1 MSDLDELKNMGLKV
15 TFPRMKVLDV
25 FRKGDTRHLSADDVY
40 RLLVADNVD
49 IGLATVYR
57 VLTQFEQAGLL
68 KRSQFVGGKAVF
80 ELTDNERHH
89 GHMVCTQ
96 TGKVTEFHD
105 PKIEER
111 LHEIASELGF
121 NLAEF
126 SITLYGTGPGVT
138 DTKGKGGSK

>member
-1 MSDLDELKNMGLKV
+1 MTDLDELKSMGLKV

-25 FRKGDTRHLSADDVY
+25 FRKGETRHLSADDVY

-80 ELTDNERHH
+80 EMTDNERHH

-96 TGKVTEFHD
+96 SGQVTEFHD
-105 PKIEER
+105 PQIEAR
-111 LHEIASELGF
+111 LQDIAREMNFQLHD
-121 NLAEF
+121 F
-126 SITLYGTGPGVT
+126 SITLYGTGP
-138 DTKGKGGSK
+138 DAAKGKTR